1 MYSLTII
8 VYNEKS
14 PFKEQAIS
22 GAATTFTS
30 TSSTTSSNS
39 VANINMHQ
47 LSTTNQGSNLYNGK
61 GIMFSIYAKQDVVIR
76 GFDIKAKRKSGGS
89 RVEIFTLDSDYEG
102 QPIKTN
108 EWKLLYDGIL
118 PIQRRKVF
126 KLADFEEKLI
136 IPAGMTQ
143 SFYIYTEK
151 GLMYS
156 ASEAEGEVY
165 GNDGVITIRKGS
177 VTMRKFMDETVMGL
191 WLGVVRYNINTEP

>member
-1 MYSLTII
+1 MK
-8 VYNEKS
+8 KS
-14 PFKEQAIS
+14 PFKDQTIS
-22 GAATTFTS
+22 GATTTFTS
-30 TSSTTSSNS
+30 TTSTISSNA

-47 LSTTNQGSNLYNGK
+47 LSTINQESNLSAHSGK
-61 GIMFSIYAKQDVVIR
+61 GIMFTIYAKQEVVIT
-76 GFDIKAKRKSGGS
+76 GFDIKAKRKAGGN

-102 QPIKTN
+102 QSIYAN

-126 KLADFEEKLI
+126 KLADFQELI

-156 ASEAEGEVY
+156 ATSEGEGEVY
-165 GNDGVITIRKGS
+165 GNDGVITIHKGS
-177 VTMRKFMDETVMGL
+177 VTMQKFTDQIGMGL
-191 WLGVVRYNINTEP
+191 WLGVVRYYI